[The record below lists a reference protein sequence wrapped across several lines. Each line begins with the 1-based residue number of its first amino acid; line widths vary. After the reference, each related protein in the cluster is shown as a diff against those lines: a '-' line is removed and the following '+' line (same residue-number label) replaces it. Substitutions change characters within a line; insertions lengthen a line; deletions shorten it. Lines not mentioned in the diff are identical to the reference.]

1 MSALR
6 KPSLKGLYA
15 PDRTTEDKR
24 VIQELTKKL
33 NDLLASDPRLSR
45 KAALV
50 LEHWLHKKPR

>member
-33 NDLLASDPRLSR
+33 NDLLVSDPRLPR